1 MKSSNEGP
9 TAVYIYIHLLTTAG
23 IKLSVVWNR
32 NILQVLRVI
41 KLQCD
46 TLLYIPFSFLYCTCI
61 SAKKINVYYCCL
73 QFFYTS
79 YGSILS
85 VFLSMITQNGL
96 LHCAVRVIHTCLGH
110 RAVFGT
116 GQGTVMSWRRTGH
129 ASHPPTG
136 SRPKTRT
143 PPRLLDSVYFCTP
156 CE

>member
-1 MKSSNEGP
+1 M
-9 TAVYIYIHLLTTAG
+9 
-23 IKLSVVWNR
+23 
-32 NILQVLRVI
+32 QVLRVI

-46 TLLYIPFSFLYCTCI
+46 TVLYIPFSFLYCTCI

-116 GQGTVMSWRRTGH
+116 GQGTVMSWRR
-129 ASHPPTG
+129 
-136 SRPKTRT
+136 
-143 PPRLLDSVYFCTP
+143 RLLAMRRIHLRAHGLRHAPHLGYLILHISALLANKRVQYTWRGFCSHAGML
-156 CE
+156 

>member
-23 IKLSVVWNR
+23 IKLSVVWN
-32 NILQVLRVI
+32 ILQVLRVI

-46 TLLYIPFSFLYCTCI
+46 TVLYIPFSFLYCTCI
-61 SAKKINVYYCCL
+61 SAKKNKCILLLPAVL
-73 QFFYTS
+73 LHKLWFYF
-79 YGSILS
+79 
-85 VFLSMITQNGL
+85 VCFLSMITQNGL
-96 LHCAVRVIHTCLGH
+96 LHFAVRVIHTCFCH

-143 PPRLLDSVYFCTP
+143 PPRLLDFVYFCTP